1 MSAAPATSIP
11 VVSVDAFAPRDI
23 AERVAKAGIA
33 KANLNLW
40 SMFLLAILAGVF
52 IGLGAEF
59 CSLVITGI
67 NIGFGLTKLVGGL
80 VFSLGLIL
88 VIVSGAE
95 LFTGNNLLTI
105 AWLNGA
111 ITWQRVMRNWT
122 VVFFGNLVGSVALAG
137 LMFLTR
143 QWAGADYSVGATA
156 LRIAADKAA
165 LPFSVALA
173 RGVLCNLLVCLAVWQ
188 CFASRTVA
196 DKILAILFP
205 ITAFVASGFEHSVAN
220 MYFIPY
226 GLLLRGDAQVVA
238 AAALTETQLSYLTVG
253 GTLANL
259 IPVTIGNLIGGGA
272 AVGAMYWLIYLR
284 QERKAPQ
291 TAIEVKPEL
300 VPVARPLALLPEGT
314 VMKTQLNQPQ
324 PATLLYSF
332 TVASADMFYS
342 EMAQREIY
350 MRDDAETGF
359 HIWGEIAGGGGTT
372 AVDLGEILLEYAMT
386 AVAAGNL
393 PSAFRQIDHFAK
405 KLGESLAV
413 RIMQCTPADSA
424 VSRAACALECVLEA
438 LDVQFVVEHD
448 GDEMNYILD
457 HCPLC
462 EKSSRTGLSQV
473 EVAHHGLNA
482 LCHSLISAL
491 DPELKVKLPRKP
503 RMDRIFTMT
512 LNSAHVHTA

>member
-1 MSAAPATSIP
+1 MAAASAANPP
-11 VVSVDAFAPRDI
+11 VVSMDAFAPRDI
-23 AERVAKAGIA
+23 ADRVSKAGVV

-40 SMFLLAILAGVF
+40 SMFLLAVLAGVF

-59 CSLVITGI
+59 CTLVITGAS
-67 NIGFGLTKLVGGL
+67 IGFGLTRLIGGL

-88 VIVSGAE
+88 VVVSGAE

-105 AWLNGA
+105 AWLNGSA
-111 ITWQRVMRNWT
+111 SWQRVLRNWT
-122 VVFFGNLVGSVALAG
+122 VVFVGNFVGSVALAA

-143 QWAGADYSVGATA
+143 QWAGAEYAVGATA

-165 LPFSVALA
+165 LPFTVALA

-188 CFASRTVA
+188 CFAGRTVV
-196 DKILAILFP
+196 DKVLAIIFP

-226 GLLLRGDAQVVA
+226 GLLLKGDAQVVA
-238 AAALTETQLSYLTVG
+238 AAGLTEVQLSHLNLG
-253 GTLANL
+253 GLLANL
-259 IPVTIGNLIGGGA
+259 VPVTVGNVVGGGV
-272 AVGAMYWLIYLR
+272 AVGAVYWFVYLR
-284 QERKAPQ
+284 HERKPQ
-291 TAIEVKPEL
+291 PVVEQMKPEL
-300 VPVARPLALLPEGT
+300 VPIARPLALLPEGNI
-314 VMKTQLNQPQ
+314 MRTQIDQPA

-342 EMAQREIY
+342 EMAQRDIY
-350 MRDDAETGF
+350 VRDDAETGF
-359 HIWGEIAGGGGTT
+359 HIWGEVAGGGGMS
-372 AVDLGEILLEYAMT
+372 AADLGEILLEYAMS
-386 AVAAGNL
+386 AVAAGDL
-393 PSAFRQIDHFAK
+393 PHAFRQIDKFGKH
-405 KLGESLAV
+405 LGEALAV
-413 RIMQCTPADSA
+413 RIMQCTPADNP

-448 GDEMNYILD
+448 GDQLSYILD

-462 EKSSRTGLSQV
+462 DKSDRTGLSQV

-482 LCHSLISAL
+482 LCHSVIRAL
-491 DPELKVKLPRKP
+491 DPDLKVKLPRKS

-512 LNSAHVHTA
+512 LNQARAG